1 MEKWG
6 KFPEGNE
13 IKELIIKNFKILSQI
28 KYSSFICES
37 FIKIITEEEKMRLLQ
52 TLDLNEIKS
61 QNNPYQIKIM
71 NLLGIKIN
79 SDNNNNNINFFPNQM
94 QMQLPLSLNNN
105 YMQNNQNFNNSG
117 NQNMN
122 IYGNN
127 NNMNYGN
134 QKRKRK

>member
-1 MEKWG
+1 
-6 KFPEGNE
+6 
-13 IKELIIKNFKILSQI
+13 
-28 KYSSFICES
+28 
-37 FIKIITEEEKMRLLQ
+37 
-52 TLDLNEIKS
+52 
-61 QNNPYQIKIM
+61 
-71 NLLGIKIN
+71 
-79 SDNNNNNINFFPNQM
+79 
-94 QMQLPLSLNNN
+94 MQLPLSLNNN